1 MCICTYAGLGKPG
14 GENALFIWVGDGEAM
29 ILDLEVFKV
38 EVRLTT
44 ILSTQGFW
52 REPRTLNLVAIGG
65 REVSLGSF
73 RAVSNVSR

>member
-38 EVRLTT
+38 
-44 ILSTQGFW
+44 
-52 REPRTLNLVAIGG
+52 
-65 REVSLGSF
+65 
-73 RAVSNVSR
+73 